1 MGWSQRVWVLVWK
14 QSSVPG
20 ATAVSSATRCC
31 DKEPQPCGTA
41 YLGRE
46 MLLVPRIL
54 LRNLLPAPPGGEQE
68 CTWSGTDPLQPSRVI
83 PHLAR
88 VSHTPAQL
96 GRDAQ
101 GDRAECPRHRARL
114 TWHGSSAHGH
124 AAGPPCPCQ
133 RPRQPCPAA
142 PGQAALALHGPGHP
156 PPETQG
162 CVRRVRGT
170 GGSAEHGG
178 CGMWCNRALP
188 SLTCPSVVQPGR
200 TGCAGADSGSRPS
213 RAQQGDPSGARA
225 VLTAPSIPGN

>member
-1 MGWSQRVWVLVWK
+1 MWHCL
-14 QSSVPG
+14 PG
-20 ATAVSSATRCC
+20 EGDAACAKDPPEES
-31 DKEPQPCGTA
+31 
-41 YLGRE
+41 
-46 MLLVPRIL
+46 
-54 LRNLLPAPPGGEQE
+54 PA
-68 CTWSGTDPLQPSRVI
+68 CTTWWGAGMHMVRDGPS
-83 PHLAR
+83 
-88 VSHTPAQL
+88 PAQQGNQPHTSL
-96 GRDAQ
+96 GCPTPLPSWGGMPR
-101 GDRAECPRHRARL
+101 GVRAECPRHRARL

-162 CVRRVRGT
+162 CVRGS